1 MSTAPK
7 HLFEQQEYKWNLRV
21 LVVEDD
27 QEIQN
32 SYKDILLP
40 ETNVVNLRRS
50 SRQQPVQTDESSF
63 KKIPPP
69 VDLTVVSSYAEAV
82 KEFKQALSSGRPYA
96 MAFFD
101 VRLGGE
107 KDGIETRTSGISLA
121 IYRSKWSGE
130 NV

>member
-50 SRQQPVQTDESSF
+50 SRQQQVQTDESSF

-69 VDLTVVSSYAEAV
+69 VDLTVVSSFEEAV
-82 KEFKQALSSGRPYA
+82 KEFKQALATGRPYA

-101 VRLGGE
+101 VR
-107 KDGIETRTSGISLA
+107 
-121 IYRSKWSGE
+121 
-130 NV
+130 